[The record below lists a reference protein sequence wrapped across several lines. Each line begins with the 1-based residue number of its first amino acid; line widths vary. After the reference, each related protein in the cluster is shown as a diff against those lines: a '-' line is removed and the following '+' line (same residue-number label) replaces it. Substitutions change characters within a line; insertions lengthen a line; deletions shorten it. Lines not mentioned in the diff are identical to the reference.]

1 MNAFGKCKGGG
12 RRSSARERAPLIA
25 VFSTLAR
32 SHDSVLVDISRTGA
46 RLSGDDL
53 PELGEE
59 FILTIEGI
67 RAFGSV
73 VWSAAGQCGVVFD
86 GPLPAG
92 DVESVRHKVSRLGGF
107 TPRMK
112 AAFDDWMLGFAR

>member
-1 MNAFGKCKGGG
+1 MSAFGKCGGGG
-12 RRSSARERAPLIA
+12 RRSSARETAPLIA
-25 VFSTLAR
+25 IFSTLSR
-32 SHDSVLVDISRTGA
+32 SHDAVLVDISRTGA

-53 PELGEE
+53 PELGED

-67 RAFGSV
+67 RTFGTV
-73 VWSAAGQCGVVFD
+73 VWIGDGKCGVVFD

-92 DVESVRHKVSRLGGF
+92 DAEFVRHKVSRAAGF

-112 AAFDDWMLGFAR
+112 AAFDDWIVGFAR